1 MSGQQLQQMLDGA
14 SEFCQAQFD
23 KCGEVVPIWHA
34 ITSDGQEVIEPHPFF
49 LGKEIAMALIRALF
63 DVRDVVRYVYMGEAW
78 TLNRL
83 IAPGEDE
90 AIMRDGIA
98 NHPDRIE
105 VVQLQGEDL
114 ECGQIMGQRRIIRP
128 ERGKPDLALP
138 EMITDLPSIPDGTRL
153 GHSSGRT
160 VGVLRTR
167 GTPQW
172 LSTTDVC
179 SGNT

>member
-63 DVRDVVRYVYMGEAW
+63 DVRDVVRYVYMREAW

-83 IAPGEDE
+83 IAPREGE
-90 AIMRDGIA
+90 AFMRDGIA

-105 VVQLQGEDL
+105 VPAAG
-114 ECGQIMGQRRIIRP
+114 
-128 ERGKPDLALP
+128 RGP
-138 EMITDLPSIPDGTRL
+138 
-153 GHSSGRT
+153 
-160 VGVLRTR
+160 
-167 GTPQW
+167 
-172 LSTTDVC
+172 
-179 SGNT
+179 